1 MWLADA
7 ATPLFLLDARRK
19 VLFFNHGCEVL
30 TGWSAGDVIG
40 QVCDYVSEPDHSQV
54 ESLTG
59 SLCPPPDVFDGREQ
73 TVPVFLLT
81 RSGEKLARLTKFIPL
96 TGDDGSVDRVLGII
110 SPIPEPP
117 RPLANSPD
125 RRLHAEL
132 AALRADIR
140 KRYDVTSLVG
150 QSPALRRLLQQIA
163 LARQSRV
170 SVHLQG
176 EAGTGREHIARLIHY
191 QSEDRLRAFVP
202 VDCRRLTPDQL
213 RQMLEH
219 VFTEVADSEIPHLR
233 PGALLL
239 RNVDDLPA
247 DLQSELV
254 QRFTVPDPP
263 ALRLMSDACRP
274 LEEAVA
280 AERMMVSCFQL
291 LTTLVVQV
299 PPLRQRMEDLP
310 LLAQDMLERHN
321 RDRDSQVAG
330 FTEPV
335 WAAFRRYNWPG
346 NQDELQQV
354 VREAREA
361 CTGKLITLGD
371 LPFRFR
377 TGQEAQRVN
386 PPRQE
391 RLQSLAERLEEVERE
406 HIRQALQLS
415 DQNKSQAAE
424 RLGITRP
431 RLYRRMQQLGLASD
445 ANGRSGTSD
454 PSDPGSTAATASR
467 SAGPEAPNAAP
478 HRGESPD
485 S

>member
-1 MWLADA
+1 MWLAEA

-40 QVCDYVSEPDHSQV
+40 QVCDYVSEPDYSQV
-54 ESLTG
+54 EALTG
-59 SLCPPPDVFDGREQ
+59 SLCPPPEVFDGREQ
-73 TVPVFLLT
+73 SVPAFVLT
-81 RSGEKLARLTKFIPL
+81 RDGDKLARLTKFIPL
-96 TGDDGSVDRVLGII
+96 KNDDGSVDRVLGVI
-110 SPIPEPP
+110 SPIPDPP
-117 RPLANSPD
+117 RPLTNAPD
-125 RRLHAEL
+125 RQLHAEL
-132 AALRADIR
+132 AAIRADIR

-150 QSPALRRLLQQIA
+150 QSAIFRRILQQIT

-176 EAGTGREHIARLIHY
+176 EPGTGREHIARLIHY

-202 VDCRRLTPDQL
+202 VDCRRLTPDHL
-213 RQMLEH
+213 RKMLEH
-219 VFTEVADSEIPHLR
+219 VFTEVAQSEIPHLR

-239 RNVDDLPA
+239 RNVDELSA
-247 DLQSELV
+247 DLQNELV
-254 QRFTVPDPP
+254 ERMAGPDSPQ
-263 ALRLMSDACRP
+263 LRLMSDSCRP

-280 AERMMVSCFQL
+280 AERMSVECFQL

-335 WAAFRRYNWPG
+335 WAAFRKYNWPG

-354 VREAREA
+354 IREAREA
-361 CTGKLITLGD
+361 CTGKLITAGD

-386 PPRQE
+386 PPRPD
-391 RLQSLAERLEEVERE
+391 RLQSLAERLEDVERE
-406 HIRQALQLS
+406 HIRQALVLS

-431 RLYRRMQQLGLASD
+431 KLYRRMQQLGLISEE
-445 ANGRSGTSD
+445 NGRT
-454 PSDPGSTAATASR
+454 
-467 SAGPEAPNAAP
+467 
-478 HRGESPD
+478 
-485 S
+485 